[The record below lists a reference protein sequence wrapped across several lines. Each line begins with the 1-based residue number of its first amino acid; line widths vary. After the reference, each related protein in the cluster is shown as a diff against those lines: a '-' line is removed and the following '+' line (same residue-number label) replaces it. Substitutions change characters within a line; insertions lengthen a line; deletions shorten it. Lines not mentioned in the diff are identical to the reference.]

1 MKKRFGAWALLAML
15 IMTLSAGCS
24 AGTASGQPTSAPA
37 PAPEQD
43 YSGQENGADLTGGVD
58 AGSGEK
64 TSPALPV
71 DPNRKLIRS
80 GELEI
85 ESLAFEQSLSKLDT
99 LLAKLG
105 GYVETSS
112 IAGTSKTRPGQQLR
126 SAQLTVRVPS
136 EQYDAFLK
144 GSADLGNVLRQ
155 TTGAQDVTDSYYDTE
170 ARLTSQKMM
179 EQRLLELLSKSETLT
194 DIVSLEQSLADTRY
208 EIEKL
213 TGTLRKWDALVEYSS
228 FTLYIREVVQL
239 TEEDPLKPEPRTLGE
254 RLKASFLSS
263 IEDIKD
269 GFSTFLVFLAGA
281 LPVLVIWGVI
291 LAAAIPLTLYLA
303 RRGRRKSAVLKN
315 TMPGAAQEAKQKEQK
330 PEDDRKS

>member
-1 MKKRFGAWALLAML
+1 MKKRFRAWILLAVL

-24 AGTASGQPTSAPA
+24 GQAASGNAAPTPA
-37 PAPEQD
+37 PGSAAEPD
-43 YSGQENGADLTGGVD
+43 YSKLEDGADLTGGVD

-64 TSPALPV
+64 TGTALPV

-85 ESLAFEQSLSKLDT
+85 ESLAFEQSLSKLDL

-112 IAGTSKTRPGQQLR
+112 IVGTSKISFGQQLR
-126 SAQLTVRVPS
+126 SAELTVRVPS

-179 EQRLLELLSKSETLT
+179 EQRLLDLLSKSETLT

-239 TEEDPLKPEPRTLGE
+239 TEEDPLKPEPRTLAD

-263 IEDIKD
+263 IEDVKD
-269 GFSTFLVFLAGA
+269 GFSAFLVFLAGA
-281 LPVLVIWGVI
+281 LPFLVIWGVI
-291 LAAAIPLTLYLA
+291 LAAAVLLTLYLA
-303 RRGRRKSAVLKN
+303 KRSGRKRAASKNSAPVIQAEK
-315 TMPGAAQEAKQKEQK
+315 QESGK
-330 PEDDRKS
+330 PEDGKH